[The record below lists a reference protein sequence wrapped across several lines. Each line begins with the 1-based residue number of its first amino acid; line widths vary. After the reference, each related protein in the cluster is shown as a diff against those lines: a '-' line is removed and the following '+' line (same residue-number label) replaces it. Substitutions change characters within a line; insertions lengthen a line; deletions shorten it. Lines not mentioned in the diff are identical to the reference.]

1 MSLKGL
7 KEHGMKTQNSLFKLA
22 LAVML
27 ATSVVACSENDAE
40 KAEDKMDA
48 LKAQVEEKAE
58 QAGEKLEDAADK
70 TADAM
75 EDAADKTAEKAKELC
90 EAAKEKTD
98 AEDKDC

>member
-1 MSLKGL
+1 
-7 KEHGMKTQNSLFKLA
+7 MKTQNSLFKLA

-27 ATSVVACSENDAE
+27 ASSIAACSESDTE
-40 KAEDKMDA
+40 KAEDKMEA
-48 LKAQVEEKAE
+48 LKVQVEEKAE